1 MATGAVAVGD
11 HARLDGPVTPVD
23 GTSVSVIAASIS
35 ERRRHFDYR
44 PPRRNRVSPVF
55 DPRGGCMGSRLLSGE
70 LDDRS
75 GMAYGRLEPEVRD
88 HNYSLSMRGRIVV
101 GYFETT

>member
-1 MATGAVAVGD
+1 
-11 HARLDGPVTPVD
+11 
-23 GTSVSVIAASIS
+23 
-35 ERRRHFDYR
+35 
-44 PPRRNRVSPVF
+44 
-55 DPRGGCMGSRLLSGE
+55 MGSRLLSGE